1 MRVIKYFFE
10 EPTLLDLEDGPVEGS
25 EGSSLDRLLRQHK
38 HYRGYL
44 AASDLESGQ
53 IGGSSLED
61 NAAAEAL
68 SRVLGGPVWFSNRA
82 PGQEDVELQL
92 LSDHEHIVAALAT
105 MASNAVMILDFESDH
120 GVDEEVVAELT
131 KDQDR
136 KRGLKMIS
144 RLLDAGCTVVFPEP
158 AHMGHDW
165 SIFSAKPLARQMQD
179 ALESAPKDCRSF
191 VVPYV
196 KARGE
201 HRFYF
206 EQYDIDQFAEYEVK

>member
-1 MRVIKYFFE
+1 MRVIKYFYE
-10 EPTLLDLEDGPVEGS
+10 EPTLLDLDDQPSEDSG
-25 EGSSLDRLLRQHK
+25 GSSLARLLRQHK

-53 IGGSSLED
+53 IGGSSLDD

-82 PGQEDVELQL
+82 PGQEEVELRL

-105 MASNAVMILDFESDH
+105 MASNAVMILDFESDQ
-120 GVDEEVVAELT
+120 GVDEDVVAELT

-165 SIFSAKPLARQMQD
+165 SIFSAKPLARPMQD
-179 ALESAPKDCRSF
+179 SLGRAPKDCRCF

-201 HRFYF
+201 HRCYF
-206 EQYDIDQFAEYEVK
+206 ERYDIDQYAEYEVK

>member
-1 MRVIKYFFE
+1 M
-10 EPTLLDLEDGPVEGS
+10 D
-25 EGSSLDRLLRQHK
+25 
-38 HYRGYL
+38 
-44 AASDLESGQ
+44 
-53 IGGSSLED
+53 D

-68 SRVLGGPVWFSNRA
+68 SLVLGGPIWFSNRV
-82 PGQEDVELQL
+82 PGQQEIALQL
-92 LSDHEHIVAALAT
+92 LTDHEQIVSALAT
-105 MASNAVMILDFESDH
+105 MASNAVMILDFKTDH
-120 GVDEEVVAELT
+120 RVDEDVVAELT

-144 RLLDAGCTVVFPEP
+144 KLLDAGCTVVFPEP

-165 SIFSAKPLARQMQD
+165 SVFSAQPRARQMQD
-179 ALESAPKDCRSF
+179 ALERAPDDCRCF

-206 EQYDIDQFAEYEVK
+206 EQYDIEQFAEYEVK